1 MSSTRG
7 SSDYVIYALIQRVPL
22 FTACNVSLSMQM
34 QEEAALHE
42 QYTRVITP
50 EPALNEET
58 EDVCGLL
65 KKCYDLRQGSARP
78 GVLAVTCS

>member
-1 MSSTRG
+1 MSSTPR
-7 SSDYVIYALIQRVPL
+7 SSDYVMIEYHIVTYGLLV
-22 FTACNVSLSMQM
+22 VQM

-65 KKCYDLRQGSARP
+65 KKCYDLRQGFTCP
-78 GVLAVTCS
+78 GVTQRNLPLTA